1 MWLPTPLYESLP
13 YMYVAIGILLIAG
26 ASYIG
31 LDSRETTIYIGSGS
45 IAVLS
50 GVFVYV
56 RRSIARA
63 KHKGSTED
71 SESAST
77 E

>member
-1 MWLPTPLYESLP
+1 MWLPTPVYESLP
-13 YMYVAIGILLIAG
+13 YMYVGVGILLIAG

-31 LDSRETTIYIGSGS
+31 IDSRETAVYIGSGS

-56 RRSIARA
+56 RRSVARA
-63 KHKGSTED
+63 RRKDSDQDSGSAPE
-71 SESAST
+71 
-77 E
+77 